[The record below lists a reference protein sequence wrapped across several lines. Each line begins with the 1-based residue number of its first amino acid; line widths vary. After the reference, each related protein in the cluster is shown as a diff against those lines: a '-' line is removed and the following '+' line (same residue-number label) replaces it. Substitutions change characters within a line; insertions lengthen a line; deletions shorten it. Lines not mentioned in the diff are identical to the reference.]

1 MVELVKEFDLQTIK
15 VGNAVKV
22 NCKRFGFEIDCIVV
36 VATEKE
42 LNLAYFDEGRGCM
55 EYQALITEI
64 FKMVIMR
71 LKFYLRRK

>member
-1 MVELVKEFDLQTIK
+1 MIELVKEFDLQTIK

-42 LNLAYFDEGRGCM
+42 LNLAYYDKERGCM
-55 EYQALITEI
+55 EYQALTTEDI
-64 FKMVIMR
+64 KDNDYEVEK
-71 LKFYLRRK
+71 LN

>member
-36 VATEKE
+36 VATEEE
-42 LNLAYFDEGRGCM
+42 LNLAYFDKERGCM
-55 EYQALITEI
+55 EYQALIPEDLRYDDYI
-64 FKMVIMR
+64 LQR
-71 LKFYLRRK
+71 LG

>member
-1 MVELVKEFDLQTIK
+1 MVESTKEFDLQTIK

-36 VATEKE
+36 VATEEE

-55 EYQALITEI
+55 EYQALITEDLRYDDYI
-64 FKMVIMR
+64 LQR
-71 LKFYLRRK
+71 LG

>member
-1 MVELVKEFDLQTIK
+1 MVKEFDLQTIK

-42 LNLAYFDEGRGCM
+42 LNLAYYDKERGCM
-55 EYQALITEI
+55 EYQVLTTEDI
-64 FKMVIMR
+64 KYNDYEVEN
-71 LKFYLRRK
+71 LN

>member
-1 MVELVKEFDLQTIK
+1 MVKEFNLQTIK

-42 LNLAYFDEGRGCM
+42 LNLAYFDKERGCM
-55 EYQALITEI
+55 EYQALIPEDLRYDDYI
-64 FKMVIMR
+64 LER
-71 LKFYLRRK
+71 LG

>member
-1 MVELVKEFDLQTIK
+1 
-15 VGNAVKV
+15 V

-55 EYQALITEI
+55 EYQALITEDI
-64 FKMVIMR
+64 QDGDYEIKI
-71 LKFYLRRK
+71 LS

>member
-1 MVELVKEFDLQTIK
+1 MELVKEFDLQTIK

-42 LNLAYFDEGRGCM
+42 LNLAYYNKERGCI
-55 EYQALITEI
+55 EYQALTTEDVKDNDYEI
-64 FKMVIMR
+64 VF
-71 LKFYLRRK
+71 LN

>member
-36 VATEKE
+36 VATEEE
-42 LNLAYFDEGRGCM
+42 LNLAYFNKEKGCI
-55 EYQALITEI
+55 EYQALIPEDI
-64 FKMVIMR
+64 RYGDYILQR
-71 LKFYLRRK
+71 LA

>member
-1 MVELVKEFDLQTIK
+1 MVESTKEFDLQTIK

-36 VATEKE
+36 VATEEE

-55 EYQALITEI
+55 EYQALIPEDLRYDDYI
-64 FKMVIMR
+64 LQR
-71 LKFYLRRK
+71 LG